1 MAYKLQATSNW
12 LPLTRYTYQLQACG
26 SLGGGSASDKLQ
38 TTRYKLQVTGYILQV
53 APMAAS
59 EGAAQATSCKLQVTG
74 YRLQVTGYRLQLQI
88 TSYKLYARH
97 PRRWQY
103 TLQATTSY
111 NLQATTC
118 TRGSLGRGSTSCKLQ
133 ATSCQLHAMSY
144 KL

>member
-74 YRLQVTGYRLQLQI
+74 YRLQVTGINRFIRVL
-88 TSYKLYARH
+88 THSYID
-97 PRRWQY
+97 
-103 TLQATTSY
+103 
-111 NLQATTC
+111 
-118 TRGSLGRGSTSCKLQ
+118 
-133 ATSCQLHAMSY
+133 
-144 KL
+144 